1 MRRSILACVAL
12 SALVLGGCGLGGI
25 SSAISGGAPSRPAPT
40 KTVVVVVDLS
50 ASTLPFRSL
59 YLQTVK
65 TVIQSLHAGDV
76 LAVAEITSSSITRP
90 TVPILKVIK
99 PFVPLDAAGNPTN
112 NPLLVRKDKL
122 KEAAKLRKVRA
133 QLDLQA
139 QQLFSP
145 QGQGAESTQYTDI
158 MSALTVAQNLFDAN
172 KRDEARLVVLSDMM
186 EDAGQFNF
194 YEPVTASV
202 TQAIIQTETS
212 SGQLPDLKGV
222 QVFAVADG
230 TESTAT
236 YFSVRSFWLRYF
248 AATGADL
255 KAQDYSNT
263 LNGYGH

>member
-1 MRRSILACVAL
+1 MRRS
-12 SALVLGGCGLGGI
+12 ALVFAALAALILGGCGLG
-25 SSAISGGAPSRPAPT
+25 SLNSLTGGSQSPASPT
-40 KTVVVVVDLS
+40 KTVVVVVDVS
-50 ASTLPFRSL
+50 ASTRPFRTL

-90 TVPILKVIK
+90 TVPILTSI
-99 PFVPLDAAGNPTN
+99 PAFVPRDAAGNPTN
-112 NPLLVRKDKL
+112 NPLLVRRDKQ
-122 KEAAKLRKVRA
+122 KEAAELRRLRA

-139 QQLFSP
+139 QRLFSP
-145 QGQGAESTQYTDI
+145 QGQGAESTSYTDI
-158 MSALTVAQNLFDAN
+158 MSALTVAQNIFDTH

-202 TQAIIQTETS
+202 TQSIIKTETS

-222 QVFAVADG
+222 HVFAVADG
-230 TESTAT
+230 TESSAA
-236 YFSVRSFWLRYF
+236 YFSVRAFWLKYF

-255 KAQDYSNT
+255 KAPDYSNI
-263 LNGYGH
+263 LNGYGD